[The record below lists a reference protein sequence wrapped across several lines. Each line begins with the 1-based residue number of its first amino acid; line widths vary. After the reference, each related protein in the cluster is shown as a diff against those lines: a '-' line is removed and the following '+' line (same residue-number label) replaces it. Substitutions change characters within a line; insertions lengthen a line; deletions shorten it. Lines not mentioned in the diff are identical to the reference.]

1 MGFIITTQLVN
12 EYPSLIRCDRTT
24 DNYLLEF
31 PSRITSQTNL
41 RRKTM
46 ANSKLLKEAIA
57 DAKAVKETA
66 LANAKLALEE
76 AFTPRLQSILSQ
88 KLRAEAEA
96 EEKDAEKVDEE
107 LTSTGIGSSTS
118 NPKLDAHTEFEAG
131 STKTASGEP
140 GAQVADFKKV
150 ADINE
155 EEGMEMGDDE
165 KAKQDEIAQLKA
177 RLAEL
182 EMGTD
187 DEEEAPAMEADAMM
201 GDEEEENPFASEEG
215 DGEEYDVTG
224 SEEEETEEDDMDLE
238 AIIRELEA
246 QLGDESEEQPEE
258 GMYEAEEGEEE
269 EAKNENLADGSEAG
283 TDKGEDPK
291 LVVTNEAEEEK
302 KDDEEK
308 NEVIDLEEILREMEA
323 DMKGDDEEKKD
334 EAIKAE
340 LNEAYKTIKS
350 LQKTINEVNLLNA
363 KLLFANKLFRAH
375 NMTNEQKV
383 KVIETLDRTK
393 SVREVKLVY
402 STLAENFK
410 YTTSNKS
417 TKKSISEGIARKAVK
432 STKPAAAKQVI
443 AESADFSDRFK
454 KLAGIIK

>member
-1 MGFIITTQLVN
+1 
-12 EYPSLIRCDRTT
+12 
-24 DNYLLEF
+24 
-31 PSRITSQTNL
+31 
-41 RRKTM
+41 M

-88 KLRAEAEA
+88 KMRAEAE
-96 EEKDAEKVDEE
+96 EMGDEE
-107 LTSTGIGSSTS
+107 QEATNEELDSTGIGSKVGT
-118 NPKLDAHTEFEAG
+118 DAAETPG
-131 STKTASGEP
+131 SQPTLTAMTDLSVGVTKDGGKPEQSGTDYE
-140 GAQVADFKKV
+140 KV

-155 EEGMEMGDDE
+155 EDDYDFGGE
-165 KAKQDEIAQLKA
+165 EEEDPNAGEIAELRA

-182 EMGTD
+182 EG
-187 DEEEAPAMEADAMM
+187 E
-201 GDEEEENPFASEEG
+201 GGEEEENPFAATEEEDPFAMAG
-215 DGEEYDVTG
+215 G
-224 SEEEETEEDDMDLE
+224 EEEENPFGEEEDPFAQGGEEEDEMGLE

-246 QLGDESEEQPEE
+246 QLGE
-258 GMYEAEEGEEE
+258 EEGEEMDGEEMPAEDPNAAQIAELRRQLAELEGDE
-269 EAKNENLADGSEAG
+269 EAPAEEEPKMESKRLKESRRRLREDYTDGAEAG
-283 TDKGEDPK
+283 TDPDGEK
-291 LVVTNEAEEEK
+291 
-302 KDDEEK
+302 
-308 NEVIDLEEILREMEA
+308 VIDLEEILREMEDDLKDKVEEGEEEDTEELKA
-323 DMKGDDEEKKD
+323 D
-334 EAIKAE
+334 

-350 LQKTINEVNLLNA
+350 LQSTINEVNLLNA

-410 YTTSNKS
+410 YTSSNRIA
-417 TKKSISEGIARKAVK
+417 KKSIAEGIASKVVK
-432 STKPAAAKQVI
+432 STKPSVQKQVI
-443 AESADFSDRFK
+443 SESVAVANRFK

>member
-1 MGFIITTQLVN
+1 
-12 EYPSLIRCDRTT
+12 
-24 DNYLLEF
+24 
-31 PSRITSQTNL
+31 
-41 RRKTM
+41 M

-88 KLRAEAEA
+88 KMRAEAEM
-96 EEKDAEKVDEE
+96 EDDAEQVDEE
-107 LTSTGIGSSTS
+107 LSSDGIGSKS
-118 NPKLDAHTEFEAG
+118 DAGYPQT
-131 STKTASGEP
+131 P
-140 GAQVADFKKV
+140 GANPSYDAITDLSVGVKKDSGKPEAAGTDYKKV

-155 EEGMEMGDDE
+155 EDE
-165 KAKQDEIAQLKA
+165 FDFGGEEESDKDAEIAELKA

-182 EMGTD
+182 EGE
-187 DEEEAPAMEADAMM
+187 DEFGGADEF
-201 GDEEEENPFASEEG
+201 GGEEEG
-215 DGEEYDVTG
+215 DPFAATEEEDPMAMAGGEDDSFGEDPMAGEE
-224 SEEEETEEDDMDLE
+224 EDEMGLE

-246 QLGDESEEQPEE
+246 QLGDEEEEPA
-258 GMYEAEEGEEE
+258 MEGEEE
-269 EAKNENLADGSEAG
+269 EYEEDPNAAQIAELRRQLAELEGGEEEEEPKMESKRLRESRRKLKENLADGSEAG

-291 LVVTNEAEEEK
+291 VVVTNEGEEE
-302 KDDEEK
+302 DEDT
-308 NEVIDLEEILREMEA
+308 VDLAEILREME
-323 DMKGDDEEKKD
+323 DEYGSSEEEPKAESLKKD
-334 EAIKAE
+334 
-340 LNEAYKTIKS
+340 LNEAYRTIRT

-393 SVREVKLVY
+393 SVREVKLVF

-410 YTTSNKS
+410 YTSSSNKL
-417 TKKSISEGIARKAVK
+417 TKKAISEGIASKAVK
-432 STKPAAAKQVI
+432 STKPAQSKAVI
-443 AESADFSDRFK
+443 NESANFANRFK